1 MIWKKRTHQSAKFQT
16 FDCSC
21 EISPDLY
28 FDRLLFLKIYKI
40 SAKKYRGVIL
50 MTLTSDAKFEE
61 KLTCGLQNDMRNM
74 ENFRQSARKSQ
85 NWDFDEIL

>member
-1 MIWKKRTHQSAKFQT
+1 
-16 FDCSC
+16 
-21 EISPDLY
+21 
-28 FDRLLFLKIYKI
+28 
-40 SAKKYRGVIL
+40 

-74 ENFRQSARKSQ
+74 ENFHQSARKSQ